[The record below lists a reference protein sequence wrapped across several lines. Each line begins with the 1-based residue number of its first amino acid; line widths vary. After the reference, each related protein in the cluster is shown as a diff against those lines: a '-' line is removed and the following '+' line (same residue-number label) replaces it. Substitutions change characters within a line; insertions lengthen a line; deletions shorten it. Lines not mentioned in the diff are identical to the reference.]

1 MIRIAFI
8 GGGNMARSL
17 MGGVLKT
24 GVAPSAI
31 TVAEPAAET
40 RELLGRELGV
50 AAYAEPAPAIADA
63 EVIVLAVKPQALPSL
78 TTGLRDALQRQRP
91 LLISVAA
98 GARLHQLE
106 RWFGS
111 GLAIIRCMPNV
122 AALIGAGASGLC
134 ANGRVSPAQR
144 ALAQHILGTV
154 GLACWVDDENLMD
167 TVTALSG
174 SGPAYFFA
182 LTEYLVAAATAQGL
196 PAATAR
202 MLAAQTCLGAGRML
216 SESGED
222 PALLRARVTSHH
234 GTTQAALD
242 SLADS
247 GLAGIVAHAM
257 AAARR
262 RGTELSDQL
271 DQYA

>member
-1 MIRIAFI
+1 MTRIAFI

-17 MGGVLKT
+17 IGGMLKT
-24 GVAPSAI
+24 GMVPSAI
-31 TVAEPAAET
+31 TVAEPSAET
-40 RELLGRELGV
+40 RESLGRELGV
-50 AAYAEPAPAIADA
+50 ATYAEPGPAVAEA
-63 EVIVLAVKPQALPSL
+63 EVIVLAVKPQVLPSL

-91 LLISVAA
+91 MLISVAA
-98 GARLHQLE
+98 GVRLHQLE

-111 GLAIIRCMPNV
+111 SLAIIRCMPNV
-122 AALIGAGASGLC
+122 AALIGAGATGVC
-134 ANGRVSPAQR
+134 ANGRVIPAQR

-182 LTEYLVAAATAQGL
+182 LAEHMVAAAIAQGL

-222 PALLRARVTSHH
+222 PALLRARVTSPN

-242 SLADS
+242 SLANG
-247 GLAGIVAHAM
+247 GLPGIVADAM

-262 RGTELSDQL
+262 RGRELSDQL
-271 DQYA
+271 DQDA

>member
-1 MIRIAFI
+1 
-8 GGGNMARSL
+8 
-17 MGGVLKT
+17 
-24 GVAPSAI
+24 
-31 TVAEPAAET
+31 
-40 RELLGRELGV
+40 
-50 AAYAEPAPAIADA
+50 
-63 EVIVLAVKPQALPSL
+63 
-78 TTGLRDALQRQRP
+78 
-91 LLISVAA
+91 
-98 GARLHQLE
+98 LE

-111 GLAIIRCMPNV
+111 SLAIIRCMPNV
-122 AALIGAGASGLC
+122 AALIGAGATGVC
-134 ANGRVSPAQR
+134 ANGRVIPAQR

-182 LTEYLVAAATAQGL
+182 LAEHMVAAAIAQGL

-222 PALLRARVTSHH
+222 PALLRARVTSPN

-242 SLADS
+242 SLANG
-247 GLAGIVAHAM
+247 GLPGIVADAM

-262 RGTELSDQL
+262 RGRELSDQL
-271 DQYA
+271 DQDA